1 MRCIDP
7 PKAGGWR
14 TCDGL
19 QALAHVLVA
28 AGLQSWRSGGI
39 SKALGINALDV
50 GYFYGPALD
59 KAKLLAE
66 PERVADE
73 VKALGIDLPCL
84 YHLFGSTL
92 ADRNLADPRH
102 LDANVADLKQA
113 VRFCM
118 RAGIGVI
125 FVLPGVVNP
134 GQGRKEALAQSAASL
149 KRLLPIAAEAGI
161 TLTVEPH
168 VHSYL
173 ESPALALELVEKV
186 PGLKLTLDYGHFVCL
201 GYRQEEI
208 DVLAPHAGHVH
219 LRQAK
224 MGALQTKLA
233 KGTINI
239 PAQLSTLTAAGF
251 RRRHRARIH
260 ASGLHGLA
268 PRRHPDRDDPAPR
281 RRARLGSGMRAE
293 PVAVVT
299 GGAGGIGRAIA
310 ARLATDGHY
319 VVVADR
325 DAAAAEAVA
334 AAIGG
339 EGAALDL
346 TRLGLRRRRHR
357 GGPFAARPHRRA
369 RQRGR
374 HPPAKTRRRDERR
387 TTGTTS
393 SASMRAGRSS
403 PAAPWRSR

>member
-1 MRCIDP
+1 M
-7 PKAGGWR
+7 
-14 TCDGL
+14 
-19 QALAHVLVA
+19 
-28 AGLQSWRSGGI
+28 
-39 SKALGINALDV
+39 LGINALDV

-73 VKALGIDLPCL
+73 VLALGIDLPCL
-84 YHLFGSTL
+84 YHLFGATL

-113 VRFCM
+113 VRFCK

-134 GQGRKEALAQSAASL
+134 GQGRQGGAGAIGGEPEAAAADRGRS
-149 KRLLPIAAEAGI
+149 GI

-173 ESPALALELVEKV
+173 ESPALTLELVEKV
-186 PGLKLTLDYGHFVCL
+186 PGLKLALDYGHFVCL

-239 PAQLSTLTAAGF
+239 PAELATLKAAGF
-251 RRRHRARIH
+251 DGVRRARIH

-268 PRRHPDRDDPAPR
+268 LRRHPDRDDPAPR
-281 RRARLGSGMRAE
+281 RRARLGSGM
-293 PVAVVT
+293 
-299 GGAGGIGRAIA
+299 
-310 ARLATDGHY
+310 
-319 VVVADR
+319 
-325 DAAAAEAVA
+325 
-334 AAIGG
+334 
-339 EGAALDL
+339 
-346 TRLGLRRRRHR
+346 
-357 GGPFAARPHRRA
+357 
-369 RQRGR
+369 
-374 HPPAKTRRRDERR
+374 K
-387 TTGTTS
+387 
-393 SASMRAGRSS
+393 
-403 PAAPWRSR
+403 RSRSPS